1 MTNSRLLGAKRF
13 SPPKTA
19 SFGATL
25 HDLLLRQWAS
35 TVLPCCVVCT
45 RATPFL
51 LTPSI
56 SIRTLAMPPSDSGL
70 PQSDQQ
76 PQEGQR
82 FSDEFDP
89 NQLPLPSPQLF
100 TYYLLGAIASGP
112 FVFLTLPALWFRYQT
127 LKYRFE
133 ESGLRMHVGL
143 LFKKETVTA
152 YRRIQDIHLT
162 SNVIQRWLGIASISI
177 QTASGSAMPEIII
190 EGVTEPERL
199 RDWLYERLRGTNPT
213 TLADRRSLTSAS
225 INAFDGT
232 QADEVQALLTEI
244 RDNLA
249 TLAQRGRGEG
259 S

>member
-1 MTNSRLLGAKRF
+1 MPQFDRDLPRKDPSRQEEQPF
-13 SPPKTA
+13 SQA
-19 SFGATL
+19 
-25 HDLLLRQWAS
+25 
-35 TVLPCCVVCT
+35 
-45 RATPFL
+45 
-51 LTPSI
+51 
-56 SIRTLAMPPSDSGL
+56 
-70 PQSDQQ
+70 
-76 PQEGQR
+76 
-82 FSDEFDP
+82 FDP

-133 ESGLRMHVGL
+133 ESGLRMQVGL

-177 QTASGSAMPEIII
+177 QTASGSAMPEIVI
-190 EGVTEPERL
+190 EGVTEPEKL
-199 RDWLYERLRGTNPT
+199 RDWLYERLRGTKHSLSAGRP
-213 TLADRRSLTSAS
+213 SLTSAAIHTS
-225 INAFDGT
+225 DG
-232 QADEVQALLTEI
+232 ARVDEVHALLTEI

-249 TLAQRGRGEG
+249 SIAQRGRGGE

>member
-1 MTNSRLLGAKRF
+1 
-13 SPPKTA
+13 
-19 SFGATL
+19 
-25 HDLLLRQWAS
+25 
-35 TVLPCCVVCT
+35 VLPWRVVFT

-51 LTPSI
+51 LTPSM
-56 SIRTLAMPPSDSGL
+56 SIRTLVMPPFDSVPSQSGL
-70 PQSDQQ
+70 Q
-76 PQEGQR
+76 PPEGQR
-82 FSDEFDP
+82 LSEDFDP

-112 FVFLTLPALWFRYQT
+112 FVFVTLPALWFRYQT

-133 ESGLRMHVGL
+133 ESGLRMQVGL

-190 EGVTEPERL
+190 EGVAEPERL
-199 RDWLYERLRGTNPT
+199 RDWLYERLRGTNPAAK
-213 TLADRRSLTSAS
+213 ADRRSLTTSAS
-225 INAFDGT
+225 INSSDGT